1 MKKLLVVGCLILAT
15 NAYASVSTVTS
26 VFYGLQFVY
35 NELIPKEI
43 TVRAS
48 GSGPT
53 QDDAINNALVHSVQ
67 KGLGV
72 MVVSDLTVENEQVM
86 RNIAAMY
93 SSGIVDTY
101 EVNFCSKTNEYVCE
115 VTAVVLPW
123 EFKRRMKP
131 ESIKGTDLHAAYI
144 TSKNTLLQ
152 RKKMIDYYFSRIRD
166 TGLDVKIRSVKVIPT
181 VSDTALLEIRYAVD
195 WNRRF
200 KNEFIEFL
208 EKLQHDTKGDFDHN
222 DIIVQWNGRD
232 RVFLNTN
239 DANTRF
245 LIEKKLYEPIYVSFK
260 ELGVCEKINLEGSVM
275 RFSARNEKIVEID
288 PNKLKNLT
296 KLTASIGCKG
306 R

>member
-1 MKKLLVVGCLILAT
+1 MKKLIAAGCLILAT
-15 NAYASVSTVTS
+15 NAYASLSTATS
-26 VFYGLQFVY
+26 VLYGLQFVY
-35 NELIPKEI
+35 TELIPKEI
-43 TVRAS
+43 TVRAY

-53 QDDAINNALVHSVQ
+53 QDDAINNALIQSVQ

-72 MVVSDLTVENEQVM
+72 MVVSDLTVENERAI
-86 RNIAAMY
+86 RNLAAMY
-93 SSGIVDTY
+93 SSGIVETY
-101 EVNFCSKTNEYVCE
+101 EVNSCVKTNEYVCD

-123 EFKRRMKP
+123 EFKRRIKP
-131 ESIKGTDLHAAYI
+131 ETIKGADLHASYFTA
-144 TSKNTLLQ
+144 KNTLIQ

-166 TGLDVKIRSVKVIPT
+166 TGLDVRIRSVKVVPT
-181 VSDTALLEIRYAVD
+181 TGDKAKLEIRYAVD

-222 DIIVQWNGRD
+222 DVIVQWNGRD

-245 LIEKKLYEPIYVSFK
+245 LIEKKLYEPIYVSFN
-260 ELGVCEKINLEGSVM
+260 ELEVCEKINLEGSVM

-296 KLTASIGCKG
+296 KITASIGCKG
-306 R
+306 Q